1 MERKFLEDLGM
12 EKEIIN
18 QIMAEHGKNIQDLQ
32 KKISDVQEENQQL
45 KNDNSTYQKTI
56 EKFKDIKPDEMQQT
70 INDLKNQIQENENKY
85 KQDLADRDFNS
96 FIDNGLNE
104 AKARDVRAVK
114 ALLDIDLLKNSKN
127 QNEDFKKAVEE
138 LKQNKSFL
146 FESNEPIDN
155 VNVGGSQDTPPN
167 DVEDIALRNI
177 FGIKEKK

>member
-1 MERKFLEDLGM
+1 MERKFLENLGID
-12 EKEIIN
+12 KEIIN
-18 QIMAEHGKNIQDLQ
+18 QIMAEYGKNIQDLQ
-32 KKISDVQEENQQL
+32 KKISDFQEENQQL
-45 KNDNSTYQKTI
+45 KNDNSTYQ
-56 EKFKDIKPDEMQQT
+56 EFKDIKPDEIQQT

-104 AKARDVRAVK
+104 SKARDVRAVK
-114 ALLDIDLLKNSKN
+114 ALLDIDSLKNSKN
-127 QNEDFKKAVEE
+127 QNEDFKKAIED
-138 LKQNKSFL
+138 LKKNKSFL